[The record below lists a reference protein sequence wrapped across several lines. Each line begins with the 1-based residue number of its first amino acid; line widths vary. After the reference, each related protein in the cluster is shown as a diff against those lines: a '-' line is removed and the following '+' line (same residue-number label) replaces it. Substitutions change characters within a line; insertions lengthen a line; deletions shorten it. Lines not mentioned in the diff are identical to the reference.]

1 MDERVEDDQ
10 AAGGELSREQ
20 PVRRF
25 EDGRFAAMADPVIN
39 ETRVEL
45 DINDGQVRMA
55 MLCLPRDLKE
65 LAVGFLMGEGVLAGP
80 QALTGVEVLPGD
92 NRVLVR
98 GEFDAEALE
107 TLSRRWT
114 WGSGCGGGGTSQD
127 LDRPA
132 FRPVRGGPCVPG
144 ETLLRMLREFER
156 SLDLWR
162 LTGGVHAC
170 ALASVDEVI
179 VSTEDVGRH
188 NAFDKIIG
196 AAALRGISLADKF
209 VMTTGRL
216 SAEIVSKAVSVRVP
230 MLVSRCAVT
239 GLGVQLARRF
249 GLTLVGFA
257 RGRRLNVY
265 TGYERVADA
274 DVAGAST

>member
-1 MDERVEDDQ
+1 MDQRVENDQ
-10 AAGGELSREQ
+10 AAAGELSQVQ

-25 EDGRFAAMADPVIN
+25 EGGRFVAVGDPVIN

-45 DINDGQVRMA
+45 NVNDGQARMA

-65 LAVGFLMGEGVLAGP
+65 LAVGFLMGEGLLADP
-80 QALTGVEVLPGD
+80 EALTTVDVVPGD
-92 NRVLVR
+92 NRVLIR
-98 GEFDAEALE
+98 GEFDAEALQ

-127 LDRPA
+127 LERPA
-132 FRPVRGGPCVPG
+132 FRPVRGGPCVAA
-144 ETLLRMLREFER
+144 ETLLRMLHQFQRD
-156 SLDLWR
+156 LALWR

-170 ALASVDEVI
+170 ALASADEVI
-179 VSTEDVGRH
+179 VSAEDVGRH

-257 RGRRLNVY
+257 RGKRLNVY
-265 TGYERVADA
+265 TGYERVANADA
-274 DVAGAST
+274 PT